1 VALALDMEPVIEW
14 LMTPD
19 PSHHEIS
26 AFEGLLGRPA
36 WMKRGACRGMEPSAF
51 FASPGNSVEKV
62 RDAKAI
68 CGQCPVRAECSA
80 YALADSGICGVWG
93 GTTARERRQLRATA
107 TRVA

>member
-1 VALALDMEPVIEW
+1 VATAPDMEPVIKW

-19 PSHHEIS
+19 AAHHELS

-36 WMKRGACRGMEPSAF
+36 WMKRGACRGLEPSAF
-51 FASPGNSVEKV
+51 VASRGNSVGKV

-80 YALADSGICGVWG
+80 YALADSDICGVWG